1 MNTAILLS
9 QINQY
14 VTLNEAETSYLESI
28 VITRSFKKNEVIVQS
43 GEPARYLILVN
54 AGFLM
59 TYYTDKDNV
68 DHVVQFASNGW
79 WTGDLYSL
87 AQDVPTIYTTKALT
101 DGEVLLLPKLA
112 HNQLL
117 EKYTKFEKY
126 FRIIFHNALIR
137 LQFRFIENY
146 STTTEERYLAF
157 RARYPNIEQHVA
169 QKYIASYLGITPEF
183 LSKIRKKLSRG

>member
-1 MNTAILLS
+1 MNTAILLAN
-9 QINQY
+9 INQY
-14 VTLNEAETSYLESI
+14 ITLDEAETSYLESI
-28 VITRSFKKNEVIVQS
+28 VITRSFKKNEVIVEC

-54 AGFLM
+54 AGFVM
-59 TYYTDKDNV
+59 SYYTDKEDV

-87 AQDVPTIYTTKALT
+87 AENAPTIYTTKGLT

-117 EKYTKFEKY
+117 EKYVKFEKY
-126 FRIIFHNALIR
+126 FRIIFHNALMR

-157 RARYPNIEQHVA
+157 RTRFPDMEQHVP

-183 LSKIRKKLSRG
+183 LSKIRRKLSKG